1 MKRILFLLP
10 VLLLFMGSF
19 SSCEKGKANFTL
31 KGVVTDQTYN
41 TPFANVEVKL
51 YSVPVAT
58 SQQILIGSCTTGADG
73 AYSFTFPR
81 DKMEKYILVV
91 TKPNYFEINE
101 TVLFSSLSITE
112 DNIRNIGTTAM
123 SWARLVFLNTAPL
136 ANDHMRYIKQEGKS
150 GCMECCPITQQEYYG
165 ALDTSILCV
174 NDANTNYSYYY
185 WIVNTP
191 NQGLK
196 TAFTPAFDT
205 VDIVLNY

>member
-10 VLLLFMGSF
+10 VLLFLMGTF
-19 SSCEKGKANFTL
+19 SSCKKGKADFTL
-31 KGVVTDQTYN
+31 KGVVTDETFN

-51 YSVPVAT
+51 FSVPVAT
-58 SQQILIGSCTTGADG
+58 SQKILIGSYTTGTDG
-73 AYSFTFPR
+73 SYTFTFPR

-91 TKPNYFEINE
+91 NKQNYFEINE
-101 TVLFSSLSITE
+101 TVLFSSLSIKE

-136 ANDHMRYIKQEGKS
+136 AGDHMRYIKQDGKS
-150 GCMECCPITQQEYYG
+150 GCMECCPVTQQDFYG
-165 ALDTSILCV
+165 ALDTSIYCV

-185 WIVNTP
+185 WIINTN

-196 TAFTPAFDT
+196 STFTTAFDT